1 MRPNGRAFDAL
12 RPISF
17 TRRFT
22 RHAAGSVLVE
32 FGDTRVLCT
41 ASVPEQVPRWM
52 KGKGQGWVTA
62 EYGMLPGST
71 HTRSDREAAR
81 GKQSGR
87 TQEIQRLIGRSLRAA
102 VDLKKLGERQITI
115 DCDVLQADGG
125 TRTASITGGMVAL
138 VDAINGLQRDGLLS
152 EDPLINFVA
161 AISVGIYQGQPVLDL
176 DYPEDSSADSD
187 LNLVMA
193 EGSQLIEIQ
202 GTAEEAPFSRTEL
215 NALLDLGESGIAQLI
230 SAQKAALAE
239 G

>member
-1 MRPNGRAFDAL
+1 
-12 RPISF
+12 
-17 TRRFT
+17 
-22 RHAAGSVLVE
+22 
-32 FGDTRVLCT
+32 
-41 ASVPEQVPRWM
+41 
-52 KGKGQGWVTA
+52 
-62 EYGMLPGST
+62 MLPGST

-138 VDAINGLQRDGLLS
+138 VDALNGLQREGLLA
-152 EDPLINFVA
+152 EDPLVNFIA
-161 AISVGIYQGQPVLDL
+161 AVSVGIYQGEPVLDL

-193 EGSQLIEIQ
+193 EGPQLIEIQ
-202 GTAEEAPFSRTEL
+202 GTAEEAPFSRAEL
-215 NALLDLGESGIAQLI
+215 NALLDLGEQGIGELI
-230 SAQKAALAE
+230 AAQKAALAE